1 MACTKVS
8 INDGGGLN
16 RTRDNILSSFGML
29 LASKDEFVRNLRSA
43 KTSKMFASARLIAAF
58 RDVQGSH
65 EDQMA

>member
-1 MACTKVS
+1 
-8 INDGGGLN
+8 
-16 RTRDNILSSFGML
+16 ML

-58 RDVQGSH
+58 RDAQGSH